1 MNEVKD
7 LMLNMLIIILPI
19 FVYQTF
25 WIDKA
30 SSPMVSSGNRTAIS
44 ILAAI
49 AALCCM
55 LFPVIPHPGY
65 VFDLR
70 LVPLLMGILYGGFR
84 ASLLII
90 SAVYLYSWHI
100 GGVGFVVVALTYPA
114 AIIAGFLLAAR
125 FKLGER
131 RRKLASSSL
140 LAILSALLVNTVVA
154 LTLSEPF
161 LTNPHLPVFAAY
173 VILHGVTMWIAVYLI
188 ENLREKAALRFEIQ
202 QAEKLRIMGQLAAS
216 IAHEVR
222 NPMTVVRGFLQLL
235 QSDQIPSDKRQMFL
249 KLGIEELDRSESI
262 ISNYLAFARPQSSRI
277 EAVDAAERVEHAAGI
292 ISSYATLRNVE
303 INTQTTPG
311 LFIEADPEQLSQVL
325 MNLIKNGIEAMQ
337 QGGIL
342 TITAA
347 AANGGTARIEVTDT
361 GVGMTPDETSRLGN
375 PFFSTKQDG
384 TGLGI
389 MVTYQIIHSMNG
401 KIHVESEKGNGTRF
415 IITLPR
421 KSDLLAGRK

>member
-1 MNEVKD
+1 MKD
-7 LMLNMLIIILPI
+7 LMLNMLIILLPI

-30 SSPMVSSGNRTAIS
+30 SLPMVSSRNRSAIS
-44 ILAAI
+44 LLAAI

-55 LFPVIPHPGY
+55 MFPVHPYPGY
-65 VFDLR
+65 VLDLR
-70 LVPLLMGILYGGFR
+70 LVPLLIGILYGGFR
-84 ASLLII
+84 AALMII
-90 SAVYLYSWHI
+90 AGVYLYSWHL
-100 GGVGFVVVALTYPA
+100 GVPGFLVMAMTYPP
-114 AIIAGFLLAAR
+114 AIITAFLLAAR
-125 FKLGER
+125 FRLWER
-131 RRKLASSSL
+131 RRKLTTASL
-140 LAILSALLVNTVVA
+140 LAFLAALLVNTVV
-154 LTLSEPF
+154 LLFLDEPL

-173 VILHGVTMWIAVYLI
+173 VVLHGFTMWISVYLI
-188 ENLREKAALRFEIQ
+188 ENMREKAALRFEIQ
-202 QAEKLRIMGQLAAS
+202 QAEKMRIMGQLAAS

-249 KLGIEELDRSESI
+249 KLGIDELDRSESI
-262 ISNYLAFARPQSSRI
+262 ISNYLAFARPQVSRI

-303 INTQTTPG
+303 INTRTTPG
-311 LFIEADPEQLSQVL
+311 LFIEADPEHLSQVL

-337 QGGIL
+337 HGGVL
-342 TITAA
+342 TIIAVPDDA
-347 AANGGTARIEVTDT
+347 ENARIEVADT

-389 MVTYQIIHSMNG
+389 MVTYQIIQSMNG
-401 KIHVESEKGNGTRF
+401 KIEVESAKGAGTRF

>member
-1 MNEVKD
+1 MKD

-30 SSPMVSSGNRTAIS
+30 SSPMVSSSNRTAIS
-44 ILAAI
+44 ILAAV

-55 LFPVIPHPGY
+55 LFPVHPHPGY

-90 SAVYLYSWHI
+90 SAVYLYSWQI
-100 GGVGFVVVALTYPA
+100 GGIGFVIVALTYPA
-114 AIIAGFLLAAR
+114 AIIASFLLAAR
-125 FKLGER
+125 FKLWER
-131 RRKLASSSL
+131 RRKLAAASL
-140 LAILSALLVNTVVA
+140 LSFLSALLVNTVVV
-154 LTLSEPF
+154 LTLDEPF
-161 LTNPHLPVFAAY
+161 FINPHLPVFAAY
-173 VILHGVTMWIAVYLI
+173 VILHGITMWIAVYLI
-188 ENLREKAALRFEIQ
+188 ENMREKAALRFEIQ

-262 ISNYLAFARPQSSRI
+262 ISNYLAFARPQSTRI

-303 INTQTTPG
+303 INTLTTPG

-337 QGGIL
+337 QGGVL
-342 TITAA
+342 TITVA
-347 AANGGTARIEVTDT
+347 AANDGTARIEVADT

-401 KIHVESEKGNGTRF
+401 KIHVESEKGSGTRF

>member
-188 ENLREKAALRFEIQ
+188 ENMREKAALRFEIQ